1 MLLRAFVALAMALS
15 FIAPARA
22 ANGAGFDLRFTFK
35 PARDAVANGTPGLWL
50 DVCADTGCNSVDASI
65 PLGACHIEKTAKF
78 DIVAIT
84 ECSAHA
90 AGRPDDP
97 GSGLA
102 LLDHPVD
109 LRLRADDLTSATF
122 HFDGGSASVPV
133 ADYQVAITPDRNHLL
148 VSAAA
153 AAPAGPA
160 PSLCESAEE
169 ILFSCHAG
177 KKIISICASKDLAR
191 DRGYLQYRFGLPAK
205 IELSVPADRS
215 VPPASSVTAGDLM
228 FSGGGGSYLRFKA
241 AGYEYVVYTAVG
253 KGWGE
258 KDGVAVER
266 DGKRLSHV
274 SCTDEPVSE
283 LGPDLADKA
292 GLKPDAGDF
301 DLP

>member
-1 MLLRAFVALAMALS
+1 MLLRAFMALAIALS

-22 ANGAGFDLRFTFK
+22 ANSAGFDLRFTFK
-35 PARDAVANGTPGLWL
+35 PARDTVATGTPGLWL
-50 DVCADTGCNSVDASI
+50 DVCADAGCASVDASI
-65 PLGACHIEKTAKF
+65 PLGACQIEKTAKPG
-78 DIVAIT
+78 IVAIT

-90 AGRPDDP
+90 SGPSDDP
-97 GSGLA
+97 GSVLA

-109 LRLRADDLTSATF
+109 LRLRADNLTSPAF
-122 HFDGGSASVPV
+122 HFDGGSARVPPAGFAV
-133 ADYQVAITPDRNHLL
+133 STTPDRKRLL
-148 VSAAA
+148 VSVAAA
-153 AAPAGPA
+153 AAGPA
-160 PSLCESAEE
+160 PSLCESAED

-215 VPPASSVTAGDLM
+215 VLPASSVTAGNLM
-228 FSGGGGSYLRFKA
+228 FSGGGGAYLRFTA